1 MHTARI
7 AVLVAAAWLVAAQ
20 PGVAQDARQRQA
32 AAEAYDQGTAA
43 YLSGD
48 YVKAAEWFETANR
61 LAPAAPALIQA
72 ARSLHQAGQTARA
85 ATLAL
90 RLTTEY
96 ASDAAAVE
104 FGEGMLQQLG
114 GQLLRIDVVCDGCTL
129 DVNGTLQEWPSFF
142 VPADEAHVVT
152 ASFETG
158 DRRAEVTGQP
168 GEVKTL
174 EFEAPPPQP
183 AAEQS
188 GDNGETPP
196 SSWSTPSSDA
206 DKKPLAPVFT
216 FVGVGLTAALLAG
229 SIVSTVDMNAGVDP
243 YEDAAAKLRNN
254 DCGDADMA
262 LTPTCMELRK
272 DAQNKLD
279 AGQDKETRTT
289 VLWVATG
296 VVAAATTAVAVLL
309 TNWSGDESASAT
321 RDHVQVAVSPGPR
334 EASIVVKGTF

>member
-1 MHTARI
+1 MHTVRI
-7 AVLVAAAWLVAAQ
+7 AVLVAAAWLAAVQ

-72 ARSLHQAGQTARA
+72 ARSLQQAGQTARA

-104 FGEGMLQQLG
+104 FGEGMLQQLA
-114 GQLLRIDVVCDGCTL
+114 GQLLRIDVTCNGCTL

-142 VPADEAHVVT
+142 VAPDEAHVVT

-158 DRRAEVTGQP
+158 DRRAELGGQA
-168 GEVKTL
+168 GEVKTV
-174 EFEAPPPQP
+174 EFEAPPPQ
-183 AAEQS
+183 AQS
-188 GDNGETPP
+188 ANPDDGDEPSSSSWPQPP
-196 SSWSTPSSDA
+196 SDRE
-206 DKKPLAPVFT
+206 KKPLAPVFT
-216 FVGVGLTAALLAG
+216 FVGIGLTAALIAG
-229 SIVSTVDMNAGVDP
+229 SVISTVDMNAGVDP
-243 YEDAAAKLRNN
+243 YKEAADHYKMRCDVLPMMPPSDCPELYEEAKS
-254 DCGDADMA
+254 
-262 LTPTCMELRK
+262 
-272 DAQNKLD
+272 KLD
-279 AGQDKETRTT
+279 AGEDKETRTT

-296 VVAAATTAVAVLL
+296 VVAAATTAVALLL
-309 TNWSGDESASAT
+309 TDWSGDESEKASRERIGIAL
-321 RDHVQVAVSPGPR
+321 SPGLR
-334 EASIVVKGTF
+334 EASVVVKGNF